1 MDYSN
6 LYKLSDTC
14 LTRYNISILDLI
26 SKINNNTIFLIK
38 ITETY
43 KTDYPLYI
51 NTIDLI
57 LEKLLLTNTP
67 ISYVNK
73 NILYFKEW
81 NNDKQNIIAYYIIK
95 NTNLVN
101 LLNYYNI
108 DNTGIL
114 NNIIND
120 YNVDNYLNL
129 N

>member
-43 KTDYPLYI
+43 KTDYPLYM

>member
-26 SKINNNTIFLIK
+26 ILILYNTIFLIK

>member
-6 LYKLSDTC
+6 LYKLSDAC

-43 KTDYPLYI
+43 KTDYPLYM

-81 NNDKQNIIAYYIIK
+81 NNDKQNIIAYYMIK

-120 YNVDNYLNL
+120 NNVDNYLNL